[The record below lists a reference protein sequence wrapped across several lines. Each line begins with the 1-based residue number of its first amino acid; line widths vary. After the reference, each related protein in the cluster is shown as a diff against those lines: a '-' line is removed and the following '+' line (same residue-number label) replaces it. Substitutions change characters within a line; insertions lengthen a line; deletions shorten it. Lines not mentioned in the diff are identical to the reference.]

1 MSKINVIMWKE
12 FTDVIRDYKTIIAT
26 VLLPLIVL
34 PLLGLINFVLTKQQP
49 PIIVVVDEDHFK
61 GVIGN
66 ETISSSDIAYMLAY
80 YVNATGRAVAY
91 QANSMND
98 AFHSYPYFDIVLV
111 IKKGFIENLTSF
123 NRIAYLSKIQRVGSA
138 RANEASLIVEWV
150 KNWVSDYV
158 ASKKIEIIAHE
169 AGIHVN
175 PDSIKKPIDFEKVQ
189 YVAPTGE
196 KKTILDELRAQTAR
210 LLMFALFF
218 IAPPIVTFISDSI
231 IGERERKTI
240 EMLLTAPLSKTE
252 LLLGKVF
259 ATTILG
265 MLAAIADIVGLLI
278 YFYLLYMSYGLM
290 TLMVDPSL
298 LGVHALMVFMT
309 SLLTSSLV
317 LPFIVRTKTIR
328 SAQIVSSAVMSIA
341 TIVFFMSLFVEIPN
355 LPLIIRIPLYFIP
368 FTHCALVIYNYMYGY
383 TLNLSIHLVITIIS
397 SLVLIVIA
405 HKVFDEERIL
415 IGPSG

>member
-368 FTHCALVIYNYMYGY
+368 FTHCALVIYNSMYGY

>member
-12 FTDVIRDYKTIIAT
+12 FTDIIRDYKTIIAT

-34 PLLGLINFVLTKQQP
+34 PLLGLTNFVLTKQQP
-49 PIIVVVDEDHFK
+49 PIIVVVDDDHSK

-98 AFHSYPYFDIVLV
+98 SFHSYPYFDIVLV

-138 RANEASLIVEWV
+138 KANEASLIVEWV

-158 ASKKIEIIAHE
+158 ASKKIKIIAHE

-196 KKTILDELRAQTAR
+196 KKTLLDELRAQTAR

-265 MLAAIADIVGLLI
+265 MLAAIADIAGLLI

-415 IGPSG
+415 IGPSR